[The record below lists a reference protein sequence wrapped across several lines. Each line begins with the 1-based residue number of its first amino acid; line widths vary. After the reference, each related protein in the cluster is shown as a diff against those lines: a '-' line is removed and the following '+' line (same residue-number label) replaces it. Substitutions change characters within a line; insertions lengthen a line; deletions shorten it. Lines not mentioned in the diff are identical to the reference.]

1 MPQFRFR
8 LATLQKLREALRDQR
23 RSALAEAQHALDLL
37 DEQLARVAAE
47 FQELRRRYQSAARPG
62 ALEVDRLVEV
72 QRYEL
77 VLRAEQQRF
86 EQQRETIRAEVERRR
101 EALVAADREVK
112 VLEKLREKQET
123 RHRRE
128 DDQRE
133 MKRIDEVA
141 GRRHVAEEAR

>member
-1 MPQFRFR
+1 MPPFRFR

-47 FQELRRRYQSAARPG
+47 LDDLRRKYAAAARPG
-62 ALEVDRLVEV
+62 RVEVDPLVEA

-77 VLRAEQQRF
+77 VLRGERQRF
-86 EQQRETIRAEVERRR
+86 EQQRETIQAEVERRR

-112 VLEKLREKQET
+112 VLDKLREKQEL

-128 DDQRE
+128 DEQRE

-141 GRRHVAEEAR
+141 GRRVA